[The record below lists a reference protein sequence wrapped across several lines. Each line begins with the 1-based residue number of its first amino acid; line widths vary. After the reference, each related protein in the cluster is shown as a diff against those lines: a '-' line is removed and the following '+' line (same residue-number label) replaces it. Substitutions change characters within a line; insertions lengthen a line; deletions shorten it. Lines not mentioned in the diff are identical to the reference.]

1 MDAMM
6 EKMIGSMGG
15 EVSGF
20 KVTPAMMKM
29 MGGFTL
35 ERISKMAGDK
45 IPAELIAQMNVELQ
59 KIKK

>member
-1 MDAMM
+1 
-6 EKMIGSMGG
+6 
-15 EVSGF
+15 
-20 KVTPAMMKM
+20 MKM
-29 MGGFTL
+29 MQSFTL